1 MKILSVRVFS
11 LPAGMKNSIGGIHI
25 PGFKLI
31 HLLNWESHRMKAH
44 VVGRCNRM

>member
-1 MKILSVRVFS
+1 MKILSVRGLVS
-11 LPAGMKNSIGGIHI
+11 DEKSIGGIDI
-25 PGFKLI
+25 SDFKLT